1 MKMRKQR
8 IMGAVLVLLSIL
20 ILFWAATGESPELQD
35 GTIVLLILPLGLYM
49 MFTKHY
55 ILYP

>member
-1 MKMRKQR
+1 MRKQR
-8 IMGAVLVLLSIL
+8 IMGAALVLLSIL
-20 ILFWAATGESPELQD
+20 DLAMAAIGRTPEEQDATGA
-35 GTIVLLILPLGLYM
+35 LLILPLGLYM

>member
-1 MKMRKQR
+1 MKLRKQR
-8 IMGAVLVLLSIL
+8 IMGAALVLLSIL
-20 ILFWAATGESPELQD
+20 VLFWAATGKSPEWQD
-35 GTIVLLILPLGLYM
+35 GTVVLLILPLGLYM

>member
-1 MKMRKQR
+1 MRKQR
-8 IMGAVLVLLSIL
+8 LMGAALVLLSIL
-20 ILFWAATGESPELQD
+20 ILATAATSRTPEEQD
-35 GTIVLLILPLGLYM
+35 ATIVLLILPLGLYM